1 MGFTVF
7 FFFSWLVISVFSVIS
22 STKYIV
28 ENTFTYLITLTIS
41 INYSWIIIEEMKL
54 ISLTQKGLPYTAY
67 LLNRSIIIP
76 FLILISLHYL
86 IRAETF
92 TKKLA
97 VMIAAVFLLVAM
109 SFISQTLGILTYK
122 GWNLGFDGLY
132 YFILLMIAFFSYHTI
147 SRISGRVVA

>member
-7 FFFSWLVISVFSVIS
+7 FFLSWLVISVFSVIS

-67 LLNRSIIIP
+67 LLNRSIILP
-76 FLILISLHYL
+76 LVVLISIHYL

-92 TKKLA
+92 AKKLA
-97 VMIAAVFLLVAM
+97 VMTAAVLLLVAM